1 MMEERL
7 PVSAEWLKRLKAI
20 GAKECFKG
28 KLNSILGQLSHPC
41 WCLQLTDF
49 ADKRHE
55 AKRAQHHLRL
65 KTVQTRHSP
74 ILRRVEK
81 IQHVH
86 ESLELFAM
94 LVCVHLLRV

>member
-7 PVSAEWLKRLKAI
+7 PVSAEWFKRLTAI

-49 ADKRHE
+49 ADDAMQQNLHSIISVLRKYKHGGSPFTEVLKRYN
-55 AKRAQHHLRL
+55 
-65 KTVQTRHSP
+65 
-74 ILRRVEK
+74 
-81 IQHVH
+81 
-86 ESLELFAM
+86 M
-94 LVCVHLLRV
+94 

>member
-1 MMEERL
+1 MEERL
-7 PVSAEWLKRLKAI
+7 PLSAEWFKRLAAI
-20 GAKECFKG
+20 RAKECFKG

-49 ADKRHE
+49 ADDAMKQNVHSIISV
-55 AKRAQHHLRL
+55 LRL
-65 KTVQTRHSP
+65 QTRHSP

-81 IQHVH
+81 IHVH

-94 LVCVHLLRV
+94 LVCVHLRRV